1 MPLPQN
7 TLNNHAFNS
16 INPYVRRAYYHT
28 LSPNYVIAPRIIY
41 DYELLYIKSGEAIIT
56 IEGREYHSST
66 GDFFIFKP
74 GQAHSIQVGREPL
87 IQPHIHFDLIYQED
101 SSTIPVSYKP
111 EASMT
116 PQELAYIRP
125 DITSQL
131 FSPFPNYVRLT
142 NPLYVE
148 QLLFDVITA
157 FNKPELYPEIQVK
170 WRFLR
175 LLDQI
180 LCEMTWMNSDHK
192 NLKSERA
199 QQIKLYLEHHVD
211 QPVTMADLTA
221 VYHLEASYISRIFKK
236 TYGISPIRF
245 HRLNRIKCAEEMIH
259 YTNLSLTDIA
269 DQFGFISVQDFSRA
283 FQRIKGVSPSS
294 LRQQSAKDPLE

>member
-28 LSPNYVIAPRIIY
+28 LSPYYVIEPRIIY
-41 DYELLYIKSGEAIIT
+41 DYELLYIKSGEAMIT
-56 IEGREYHSST
+56 IEGTDYRATT

-74 GQAHSIQVGREPL
+74 GQAHSIQVGGKPL
-87 IQPHIHFDLIYQED
+87 VQPHIHFDLIYQED
-101 SSTIPVSYKP
+101 SSSIPVSYKS

-116 PQELAYIRP
+116 PEELTYIRP
-125 DITSQL
+125 DITGRL

-142 NPLYVE
+142 NPLYTE

-157 FNKPELYPEIQVK
+157 FNQPELYPEIQVK

-180 LCEMTWMNSDHK
+180 LCEITWMNSDHES
-192 NLKSERA
+192 LKSERA
-199 QQIKLYLEHHVD
+199 QQIKFYLEHHFD
-211 QPVTMADLTA
+211 QPITMADLSS
-221 VYHLEASYISRIFKK
+221 VYHLDASYISRIFKK
-236 TYGISPIRF
+236 VYGISPIRF
-245 HRLNRIKCAEEMIH
+245 HRLSRIKRAKEMIH
-259 YTNLSLTDIA
+259 YTNLSITDIA
-269 DQFGFISVQDFSRA
+269 DQFGFVSVQDFSRT
-283 FQRIKGVSPSS
+283 FQRVEGVPPSS
-294 LRQQSAKDPLE
+294 LRQNQQKY